1 MSNDINF
8 DIEISGERYIEVS
21 NHSKDEEDDTCI
33 EINQITMNQPLSFI
47 DTDFYIKVNIIGA
60 VHLSI
65 PRRIA
70 CFTYPGIRA
79 LVKEFVCV
87 SIWQKQTNDSRES

>member
-1 MSNDINF
+1 MDCPNDINF

-47 DTDFYIKVNIIGA
+47 ED
-60 VHLSI
+60 L
-65 PRRIA
+65 P
-70 CFTYPGIRA
+70 
-79 LVKEFVCV
+79 
-87 SIWQKQTNDSRES
+87 